1 MRKQVFL
8 NLVVFSKTDKTTKW
22 YSWGRGGVQP
32 ESKICWIPRL
42 KAVWHYAATRNYI
55 FICVRHMNIKIRHLK
70 EKALILEVDQELPW
84 APCPHMQLLAWYH
97 HFSVP
102 QATPTWHAPRLIYNP
117 PHLNRLLFLLS
128 YPKEQYQHL
137 PSCKEKQIR
146 RKHTNTISGAMIC
159 VVGFYVFY
167 FMLNTSVFSR
177 FLLNVYIINKTH
189 DYIFVV

>member
-1 MRKQVFL
+1 MFFFPRW
-8 NLVVFSKTDKTTKW
+8 TKPQN
-22 YSWGRGGVQP
+22 GTAGVGGGVQP
-32 ESKICWIPRL
+32 ESKMCWIPRL

-70 EKALILEVDQELPW
+70 EKALILAVDQELPW
-84 APCPHMQLLAWYH
+84 APCPHIQLLAWYH

-102 QATPTWHAPRLIYNP
+102 QAMPTWHSPRLIYHL

-159 VVGFYVFY
+159 VVGFYMF
-167 FMLNTSVFSR
+167 FISCLI
-177 FLLNVYIINKTH
+177 LLCIFQIPFKRLHYKQDTWLYLYCLKNRNKG
-189 DYIFVV
+189 